1 MAIDVVPF
9 PPMFR
14 IARSFPRPAI
24 VEPERELWQQ
34 LDAYRLQIQPG
45 SSIAI
50 AVGSRGI
57 SGLAGLVRVIVSWVK
72 AQGGEPFIVPAMGSH
87 GGATAEGQA
96 SILRD
101 YGVRAES
108 VDAPIRSAMDVVEL
122 PGGCEIKVFQ
132 DRYAHQADGIIL
144 INRVKPHTDFH
155 GPYES
160 GLMKMLA
167 IGLGKQA
174 QALEIHRHGVRGLRD
189 IAPEVA
195 RHVLRHS
202 NVVLGVALV
211 ENAFEETAELQVM
224 PGRAIPEA
232 ELSLLK
238 RARELSPGLP
248 VDDLD
253 ILIVDEMGK
262 DISGVG
268 MDTNVI
274 GRLKIPGEPDPERP
288 RIRMII
294 ARSLTLAS
302 HGNAV
307 GAGLAD
313 IVTQRLFQAIDFQ
326 ATYENLYTSAF
337 LERGKVPVIADSDAQ
352 AFSFAARAC
361 TGVGNLRV
369 ARIQNTMRL
378 DVLHVSSPV
387 LDELCGRPDIEVRGP
402 VPKPM
407 GDDGELAPF

>member
-24 VEPERELWQQ
+24 AEPERELWQQ
-34 LDAYRLQIQPG
+34 LDPYRLQIQPG

-72 AQGGEPFIVPAMGSH
+72 AQGGQPFIVPAMGSH

-224 PGRAIPEA
+224 PGRAIPDA
-232 ELSLLK
+232 ERTALGVG
-238 RARELSPGLP
+238 PGL
-248 VDDLD
+248 VRLSVGIEDVGDL
-253 ILIVDEMGK
+253 
-262 DISGVG
+262 
-268 MDTNVI
+268 
-274 GRLKIPGEPDPERP
+274 
-288 RIRMII
+288 
-294 ARSLTLAS
+294 
-302 HGNAV
+302 
-307 GAGLAD
+307 LAD
-313 IVTQRLFQAIDFQ
+313 LEHALQR
-326 ATYENLYTSAF
+326 
-337 LERGKVPVIADSDAQ
+337 VP
-352 AFSFAARAC
+352 
-361 TGVGNLRV
+361 
-369 ARIQNTMRL
+369 
-378 DVLHVSSPV
+378 
-387 LDELCGRPDIEVRGP
+387 
-402 VPKPM
+402 
-407 GDDGELAPF
+407 

>member
-1 MAIDVVPF
+1 
-9 PPMFR
+9 MFR
-14 IARSFPRPAI
+14 IARRFPRPVI
-24 VEPERELWQQ
+24 VDPEGELCRQ
-34 LDAYRLQIQPG
+34 LDSHRAQIRPG
-45 SSIAI
+45 SSVAI

-57 SGLAGLVRVIVSWVK
+57 AGLAGLVRVIVSWVK

-96 SILRD
+96 GILRD
-101 YGVRAES
+101 YGVRTES
-108 VDAPIRSAMDVVEL
+108 VGAPIRSAMDVVEL
-122 PGGCEIKVFQ
+122 PGGCEVRVFQ
-132 DRYAHQADGIIL
+132 DRHAHQADGIIL

-189 IAPEVA
+189 IAPQVA
-195 RHVLRHS
+195 RHVLQHS
-202 NVVLGVALV
+202 NVILGIGLV
-211 ENAFEETAELQVM
+211 ENAFEEIAELRVVSG
-224 PGRAIPEA
+224 PEIPEA
-232 ELSLLK
+232 EPALLE

-248 VDDLD
+248 LDDLD
-253 ILIVDEMGK
+253 ILIVDEIGK

-268 MDTNVI
+268 MDTNVV
-274 GRLKIPGEPDPERP
+274 GRLKIAGEPDPERP

-302 HGNAV
+302 HGNAL
-307 GAGLAD
+307 GIGLAD
-313 IVTQRLFQAIDFQ
+313 VVTRRLFQAIDFQ

-352 AFSFAARAC
+352 AFTFAARAC
-361 TGVGNLRV
+361 TGAGELRV
-369 ARIQNTMRL
+369 ARIQNTRRL
-378 DVLHVSSPV
+378 DVLQVSSSV
-387 LDELCGRPDIEVRGP
+387 LAELGGRSDIESLGQ
-402 VPKPM
+402 VPISM
-407 GDDGELAPF
+407 GEDGELPPF